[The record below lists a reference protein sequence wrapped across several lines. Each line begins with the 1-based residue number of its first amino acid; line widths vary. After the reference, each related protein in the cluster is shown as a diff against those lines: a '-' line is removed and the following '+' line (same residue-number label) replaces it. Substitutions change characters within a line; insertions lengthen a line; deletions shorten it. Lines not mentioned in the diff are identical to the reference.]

1 MRLDTTFFFY
11 YSQNPT
17 SRYGTESEVSAA
29 VAFLLSP
36 AATYING
43 VNLEVDGGSSL
54 SKGNPEGDELKYN
67 PEGSRHP
74 AYIGWPEGAN
84 NVHGIKYVNA
94 PAKINDLLNK
104 YKAIGRSSKI

>member
-1 MRLDTTFFFY
+1 M
-11 YSQNPT
+11 
-17 SRYGTESEVSAA
+17 SAA

-36 AATYING
+36 AASYING

-67 PEGSRHP
+67 PEGSRYP
-74 AYIGWPEGAN
+74 VYVGWPEGVD
-84 NVHGIKYVNA
+84 NVHGIKQVDA
-94 PAKINDLLNK
+94 PAKINELLEK